1 MLHLRAFGGLH
12 VDRDGQELSGFTART
27 RPLALLVLLALRR
40 EQGMSRDKVVA
51 YLWPES
57 DTHRARNSLK
67 QLLFS
72 LRRSLGQHL
81 IVASGGMLRLDPS
94 SIEVDIWQFEDALAQ
109 GSEDTAV
116 ALYRGPFLDGFYAS
130 GLAEFQWWV
139 EAERERLA
147 LQYRDA
153 LRTLARRAEAA
164 GHRAA
169 AVSWYRTLAAAEPLS
184 SANAL
189 VLMQALVAAGD
200 PAGALEHARQ
210 HAMRIKAELGT
221 APSEDVVAY
230 AEALRNPPVS
240 RITTPRPLPPSS
252 PPRAAVGRVMTPRP
266 GYSFL
271 GRMWEPHRGTW
282 LSSPKPGPVRR
293 RATDRDSQTTLAGLP
308 PPSALTVPAEK
319 PIWRVFLAGLALV
332 ALLLLVALLRLVIYS

>member
-12 VDRDGQELSGFTART
+12 VDRDGRELSGFTART

-67 QLLFS
+67 QVLFS
-72 LRRSLGQHL
+72 IRRSFGQDL
-81 IVASGGMLRLDPS
+81 LVASGGMLRLDPS
-94 SIEVDIWQFEDALAQ
+94 SIEVDLWQFEDALAQ
-109 GSEDTAV
+109 GSEGTAV

-130 GLAEFQWWV
+130 GLAEFQWLV

-147 LQYRDA
+147 RQYGDA

-164 GHRAA
+164 GDRAA
-169 AVSWYRTLAAAEPLS
+169 AVSWYRILAAAEPLS

-189 VLMQALVAAGD
+189 ELMQALVATGD

-210 HAMRIKAELGT
+210 HAARMEAELGT
-221 APSEDVVAY
+221 APSEAVVAY
-230 AEALRNPPVS
+230 AEALRRNPPVS
-240 RITTPRPLPPSS
+240 HIAASPPSPPSS
-252 PPRAAVGRVMTPRP
+252 PPRAGVGHVMTAPP
-266 GYSFL
+266 SYTLL
-271 GRMWEPHRGTW
+271 GRRPAEWEPHRGTW
-282 LSSPKPGPVRR
+282 LSWPQPDPPRR
-293 RATDRDSQTTLAGLP
+293 PAIDRDSQTTLAVLP
-308 PPSALTVPAEK
+308 TPSALTLPAEK
-319 PIWRVFLAGLALV
+319 PSWRVFLAGLALV
-332 ALLLLVALLRLVIYS
+332 ALLLLVIYLLR